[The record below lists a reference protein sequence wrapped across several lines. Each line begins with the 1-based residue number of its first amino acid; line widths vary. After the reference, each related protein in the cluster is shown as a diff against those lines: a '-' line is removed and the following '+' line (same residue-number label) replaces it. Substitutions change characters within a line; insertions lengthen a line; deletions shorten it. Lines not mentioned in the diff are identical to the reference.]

1 MVKRIASIAAK
12 GGFITAAFILI
23 FRPETFGLSAD
34 LFQDI
39 TPRSLWEV
47 ITAADTTTALF
58 WLGFALVAKLGG
70 ILAGVIRWHLLLR
83 GQKIE
88 LPFWYLA
95 KCWFMGRAIGLFL
108 PGTLGLD
115 GYRLI
120 ESARHTDKPI
130 ECASVI
136 LVEKL
141 IGFIALGT
149 LVFLTLPLGMRF
161 LDFRPILLLALLAG
175 LAVFIATALT
185 FLLNPKLIPWF
196 LERIPTPKKV
206 RALLVKIG
214 RALVAYSGQR
224 RVLLTAT
231 LLGFGVHLGVC
242 LMYFGTA
249 SAIRAA
255 NTSLLDI
262 LFASPLVI
270 VGSVI
275 GPTVSGTGV
284 REVVFGYFFAE
295 KAGAA
300 AAVTFGHL
308 GLWIGEIIPFTLSLP
323 LILFAGRPDRQELAD
338 EMAAIQSELRAE
350 HGNSGDG
357 GATRKA
363 V

>member
-1 MVKRIASIAAK
+1 MARKIASIAVK
-12 GGFITAAFILI
+12 IGFITAAFILI
-23 FRPETFGLSAD
+23 FRPEVFGLSTD

-39 TPRSLWEV
+39 TPRSLWDV
-47 ITAADTTTALF
+47 VAAADTSTAVF

-70 ILAGVIRWHLLLR
+70 IFAGVIRWHLLLR

-95 KCWFMGRAIGLFL
+95 KCWFTGRAIGLFL

-120 ESARHTDKPI
+120 ESARHTQKPI

-161 LDFRPILLLALLAG
+161 LAFEPVLLLALLAA

-185 FLLNPKLIPWF
+185 FLLNPSLIPWF
-196 LERIPTPKKV
+196 LVRIPTPKKL
-206 RALLVKIG
+206 RALLSKIG
-214 RALVAYSGQR
+214 KALVAYSGQR
-224 RVLLTAT
+224 RALITAT
-231 LLGFGVHLGVC
+231 VLGLGVHLGIC

-284 REVVFGYFFAE
+284 REVVFGYFFAD

-308 GLWIGEIIPFTLSLP
+308 GLWVGEIIPFTLSLP
-323 LILFAGRPDRQELAD
+323 LILFAGRPNREGLLEQ
-338 EMAAIQSELRAE
+338 MAEIQAELRA
-350 HGNSGDG
+350 NSGDDEEH
-357 GATRKA
+357 TRRA